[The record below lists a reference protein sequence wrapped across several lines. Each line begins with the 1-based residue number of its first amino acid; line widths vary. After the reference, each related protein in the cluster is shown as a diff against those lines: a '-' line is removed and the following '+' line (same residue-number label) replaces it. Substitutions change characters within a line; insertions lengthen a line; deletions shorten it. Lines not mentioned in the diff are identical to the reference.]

1 MNLVNYGLVH
11 MGPASL
17 SFCKVACQVA
27 PYGWLVGAAF
37 RRVPG
42 GWYARQAQNALLR
55 LPPPPL
61 PPLAFHLLYPS
72 VCERGRER
80 RKRKF
85 ESGEVC
91 SIVRNLPRI
100 PSGGRRIPGFRAR
113 ADGPLCQPH
122 WRSWM
127 RFIAST
133 MLSGSTCAHHLCM
146 PWR

>member
-1 MNLVNYGLVH
+1 MAWCTWVRPALAFAKWLARWPPAVGWW
-11 MGPASL
+11 GPRSDVCLEVDTPGRHKMPCCASPL
-17 SFCKVACQVA
+17 
-27 PYGWLVGAAF
+27 
-37 RRVPG
+37 
-42 GWYARQAQNALLR
+42 RQ
-55 LPPPPL
+55 PL

-146 PWR
+146 PRR